1 MSGWN
6 NRYIP
11 YPLLAPWT
19 HDYDEGI
26 DFGID
31 IPHSTRD
38 DRDNINL
45 TIRYELGS
53 EYLKELIA
61 ARKAKYMT
69 VVECGRTFRRLVLS
83 PSASESEDVFV
94 EPAADFSDSLSLV
107 PYVVATCGLNGF
119 LSDEHA
125 EEIRL
130 LNPQGF
136 RIGAWSML
144 ARGAEQRVDIDANS
158 NPNSVIDLVGSADVE
173 DGAFNIDLSD
183 NRIKIYVSHR
193 DFQVIDAF
201 RRGKTPIDPER
212 ASLVPSLYMYAVVEA
227 LRNLYDHEDRL
238 WLDTIRHA
246 LEKRGISADAYELRD
261 NAIKYA
267 QTLMDNPIGTMLQS
281 FQKDED

>member
-1 MSGWN
+1 MSRWN

-19 HDYDEGI
+19 DDYNEGI
-26 DFGID
+26 AFGIC

-53 EYLKELIA
+53 EYLKKLIA

-69 VVECGRTFRRLVLS
+69 IVECGRTFRRLVLS
-83 PSASESEDVFV
+83 PSASEREDVFV

-125 EEIRL
+125 EEIRY

-144 ARGAEQRVDIDANS
+144 ARGADQRVDLDANT
-158 NPNSVIDLVGSADVE
+158 NPNSVIDLVGSANVK
-173 DGAFNIDLSD
+173 DGAFNIDLND
-183 NRIKIYVSHR
+183 NRIKIYVCHR
-193 DFQVIDAF
+193 DFEVIAAF
-201 RRGKTPIDPER
+201 RRGKTSIDPER

-227 LRNLYDHEDRL
+227 LRNFYDHEDRL
-238 WLDTIRHA
+238 WHDTISHA
-246 LEKRGISADAYELRD
+246 LEKRGISVDADELRD
-261 NAIKYA
+261 NAVKYA